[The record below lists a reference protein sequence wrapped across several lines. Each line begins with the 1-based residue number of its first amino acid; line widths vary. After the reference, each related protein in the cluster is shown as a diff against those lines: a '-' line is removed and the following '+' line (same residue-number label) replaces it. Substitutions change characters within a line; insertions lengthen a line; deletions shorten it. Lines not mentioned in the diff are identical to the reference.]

1 MTTPTA
7 RDTELNPLAIRR
19 ELQLSRERLGH
30 IVHVSAK
37 TLERW
42 ESRRE
47 ILDPKARKDFAKLR
61 EISELARAVYTP
73 EGVKVFLMTPMTVL
87 GGRTALGL
95 MSLGEYDRVIA
106 ALAADYEG
114 LGH

>member
-1 MTTPTA
+1 MTAPTTF
-7 RDTELNPLAIRR
+7 DTDLNPLAIRH
-19 ELQLSRERLGH
+19 ELQLSRERLGR

-42 ESRRE
+42 ENRHQ

-61 EISELARAVYTP
+61 EISTLARAVYTP
-73 EGVKVFLMTPMTVL
+73 AGVKAFLMTPMTVF

-106 ALAADYEG
+106 ALSADYEG
-114 LGH
+114 LGY

>member
-1 MTTPTA
+1 MAAPTTH
-7 RDTELNPLAIRR
+7 DTDLNPLAIRR
-19 ELQLSRERLGH
+19 ELQLSRERLGR

-42 ESRRE
+42 ENRHQ

-61 EISELARAVYTP
+61 EISTLARAVYTP
-73 EGVKVFLMTPMTVL
+73 EGVKAFLMTPMMVF

-106 ALAADYEG
+106 ALSADYEG
-114 LGH
+114 LGY